1 MAADSVIAAIR
12 VLLPTAKVIP
22 VAGPIL
28 EAVLGVVVELHTA
41 VDRVKIN
48 RKRARELVE
57 REARLSLSI
66 ARKFE
71 GLSPE
76 QCAELLPQVKDLI
89 VVLNDTKQ
97 CILRL
102 APLPDPTT
110 KFMKKAGQ
118 LVKRV
123 VNSDSDDEE
132 LRRLDKA
139 ITEGIERFQV
149 CPAY

>member
-1 MAADSVIAAIR
+1 M
-12 VLLPTAKVIP
+12 
-22 VAGPIL
+22 
-28 EAVLGVVVELHTA
+28 
-41 VDRVKIN
+41 
-48 RKRARELVE
+48 E

-76 QCAELLPQVKDLI
+76 QCAELLPQVKDLMSYDLVSTPGAVCLI
-89 VVLNDTKQ
+89 FAENSVLNDTKQ

-139 ITEGIERFQV
+139 IAEGIERFQV
-149 CPAY
+149 YPACKLHFVTVY